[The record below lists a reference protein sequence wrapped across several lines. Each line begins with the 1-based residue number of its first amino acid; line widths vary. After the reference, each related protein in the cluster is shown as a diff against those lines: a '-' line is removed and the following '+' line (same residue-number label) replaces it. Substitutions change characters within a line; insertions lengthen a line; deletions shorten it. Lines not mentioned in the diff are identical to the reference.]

1 VAQGGSAESRFW
13 RLTCEQMREALLA
26 TGAVSEE
33 ELDRY
38 AALLKNPEVS
48 YLLPMAIA
56 AWGQRP
62 AEEVGNAV
70 GGGARAGRQA
80 AGGERRHG

>member
-1 VAQGGSAESRFW
+1 MAQGGSAESRFW

-26 TGAVSEE
+26 TGAMPEE

-38 AALLKNPEVS
+38 AALLENPAVS

-62 AEEVGNAV
+62 AED
-70 GGGARAGRQA
+70 GGA
-80 AGGERRHG
+80 AGGGG